1 MAATRHV
8 LIAGAGIAGLTASL
22 ALSRAGL
29 RATVIEQAAQLEET
43 GAGIQLPPNATRV
56 LIALGLGERLKVT
69 AVEPKAIRV
78 MSGNSGREIVRIPLG
93 RAVEKRYGAPYW
105 VIHRG
110 DLQAA
115 LADAAR
121 ADHDVSLQLATRI
134 EDFAAHRN
142 GVSVLTRRFGQVL
155 EEQAL
160 ALVGADGVWSAVR
173 ERLRRHGEPVFRH
186 RVAWRA
192 LVPAA
197 NVAPQWR
204 EPMVHLWLGLD
215 SHLVHYPVKGGALI
229 NIVGIVHDEW
239 REPGWNATGEPD
251 EVLRHFA
258 RWSWAEAARELISVP
273 QRWHKWALFD
283 RKSPTRGGSGPVTL
297 MGDASH
303 PAMPFLGQ
311 GGAMAIEDAAVLAA
325 ALGNNADN
333 PAKALRAYERARR
346 SRTAKVQKQ
355 ARKQGRIYGMTGP
368 EALIRNVIMR
378 RVGGEKLLT
387 RYDWLYNWK
396 PPVFDMPHK
405 NIIPLGDGDTQES

>member
-8 LIAGAGIAGLTASL
+8 LIAGAGIAGLTSAL
-22 ALSRAGL
+22 TLSRAGL
-29 RATVIEQAAQLEET
+29 RTTVIEQAAQLEET
-43 GAGIQLPPNATRV
+43 GAGIQLSPNATRV
-56 LIALGLGERLKVT
+56 LIALGLGERLKLT
-69 AVEPKAIRV
+69 AVEPEAIRV
-78 MSGNSGREIVRIPLG
+78 MSGNSAREIVRIPLG
-93 RAVEKRYGAPYW
+93 RAAEKRYGAPYW

-121 ADHDVSLQLATRI
+121 ADHDVTLQLATRI

-142 GVSVLTRRFGQVL
+142 GVSVLTRRSGQVL

-160 ALVGADGVWSAVR
+160 ALIGADGVWSTVR
-173 ERLRRHGEPVFRH
+173 ERLRQHGDPVFRH

-204 EPMVHLWLGLD
+204 DPLIHLWLGLD

-239 REPGWNATGEPD
+239 NEPGWNATGEPN

-258 RWSWAEAARELISVP
+258 RWSWAEPARRLIAVP
-273 QRWHKWALFD
+273 QRWHKWAIHD
-283 RKSPTRGGSGPVTL
+283 RRSPVQGGRGPVTL
-297 MGDASH
+297 IGDAAH
-303 PAMPFLGQ
+303 PALPFLAQ

-333 PAKALRAYERARR
+333 PGKALRRYERARR
-346 SRTAKVQKQ
+346 ARAAKVQRR

-368 EALIRNVIMR
+368 EAFVRNVIMR
-378 RVGGEKLLT
+378 RLGGESLL
-387 RYDWLYNWK
+387 RRHDWLYNWK
-396 PPVFDMPHK
+396 PPVFDIPHK
-405 NIIPLGDGDTQES
+405 TVIPIGDGDAQES